1 MSTKQISINLSSLSA
16 HSNSHKTRK
25 NVRPKE
31 KPIISPNVLKNK
43 LLNRIK
49 EHKKRESNSLT
60 KPNNNSN
67 ILAYSDEFNESMDY
81 LENLSKQTQKEKKRE
96 ELQRQTLKNHSVT
109 TPMLNVYNDLPE
121 DLIDINKAF
130 VSSVCPTLT
139 SDTVPYGILKNG
151 SKPTFREW
159 KKTQKNVSSFSPS
172 PTMNEREKRMAD
184 LKSKLASMSSPLQQS
199 SMPSA
204 LQSLSSASQQSSMP
218 SALQSL
224 SSASQQSSMSSPLQS
239 SMPLQSLPSAL
250 QSLPSASQ
258 QSSMPSSLQ
267 SSMPFTSSLSEPS
280 VVPSQTPVPSQT
292 TSADPPSSYVSKKY
306 TLGKKH
312 NVVGVLLKDS
322 KTRKNVMTAHQNLK
336 KKSISQIKE
345 YLKDHNLI
353 KVGSTAPQDVLKEMY
368 VSAML
373 TGEVTNSNQ
382 DILLHNFLK
391 SEENK

>member
-1 MSTKQISINLSSLSA
+1 MSTKQISINLSSLSS
-16 HSNSHKTRK
+16 HSHKTRK
-25 NVRPKE
+25 NARSKE

-60 KPNNNSN
+60 TSSNNNDSKD

-96 ELQRQTLKNHSVT
+96 ELYRQTLKNHSVS
-109 TPMLNVYNDLPE
+109 TPVLNVYNDLPE
-121 DLIDINKAF
+121 ELIDINKAF
-130 VSSVCPTLT
+130 VSSVYPKLS

-159 KKTQKNVSSFSPS
+159 QKTQKNISSFSPS
-172 PTMNEREKRMAD
+172 LSNDREKRVAD
-184 LKSKLASMSSPLQQS
+184 LKAKFASLTTSPSSITTSPLTT
-199 SMPSA
+199 A
-204 LQSLSSASQQSSMP
+204 
-218 SALQSL
+218 
-224 SSASQQSSMSSPLQS
+224 SPLTTTS
-239 SMPLQSLPSAL
+239 PSTT
-250 QSLPSASQ
+250 S
-258 QSSMPSSLQ
+258 PSSIITSPSHIPVSPINTMSYTNTPL
-267 SSMPFTSSLSEPS
+267 TSSVQSCSPS
-280 VVPSQTPVPSQT
+280 DEKT
-292 TSADPPSSYVSKKY
+292 SSYTSKKY

-312 NVVGVLLKDS
+312 NIVGVLLKDN

-336 KKSISQIKE
+336 KKTISQIKE

-353 KVGSTAPQDVLKEMY
+353 KVGSTAPTDVLKEMY

-373 TGEVTNSNQ
+373 TGDVTNSNQ

>member
-1 MSTKQISINLSSLSA
+1 MIHSLISKTPSLNVLSINIIMSTKQISIDLSSLSS
-16 HSNSHKTRK
+16 HSHSHKTRK
-25 NVRPKE
+25 NARPKE

-60 KPNNNSN
+60 SSNNNSNN

-96 ELQRQTLKNHSVT
+96 ELYRQTLKNHTAT

-121 DLIDINKAF
+121 DLIDMNKAF
-130 VSSVCPTLT
+130 VSSVYPTL
-139 SDTVPYGILKNG
+139 SLDPVPYGILKNG

-159 KKTQKNVSSFSPS
+159 KKTQKNVSSLSTPT
-172 PTMNEREKRMAD
+172 PTMNDREKRMAD
-184 LKSKLASMSSPLQQS
+184 LKTKFASLTTATTPTAIGPLSNAPIITETSPLTTAPIIIETS
-199 SMPSA
+199 PA
-204 LQSLSSASQQSSMP
+204 TTETFTT
-218 SALQSL
+218 
-224 SSASQQSSMSSPLQS
+224 SPLISPINTMPYTNTSVKS
-239 SMPLQSLPSAL
+239 S
-250 QSLPSASQ
+250 
-258 QSSMPSSLQ
+258 
-267 SSMPFTSSLSEPS
+267 TSVEK
-280 VVPSQTPVPSQT
+280 
-292 TSADPPSSYVSKKY
+292 PSSYTSKKY

-312 NVVGVLLKDS
+312 NIVGVLLKDN
-322 KTRKNVMTAHQNLK
+322 KTRKNVTTAQQNLK
-336 KKSISQIKE
+336 KKSVSQIKE

-353 KVGSTAPQDVLKEMY
+353 KVGSTAPIDVLKEMY

-373 TGEVTNSNQ
+373 TGDVTNSNQ

>member
-1 MSTKQISINLSSLSA
+1 
-16 HSNSHKTRK
+16 
-25 NVRPKE
+25 
-31 KPIISPNVLKNK
+31 
-43 LLNRIK
+43 
-49 EHKKRESNSLT
+49 
-60 KPNNNSN
+60 
-67 ILAYSDEFNESMDY
+67 
-81 LENLSKQTQKEKKRE
+81 
-96 ELQRQTLKNHSVT
+96 
-109 TPMLNVYNDLPE
+109 VYNDLPE
-121 DLIDINKAF
+121 DLIDMNKAF
-130 VSSVCPTLT
+130 VSSVYPKLS

-159 KKTQKNVSSFSPS
+159 KKTQKNVSSFSNT

-184 LKSKLASMSSPLQQS
+184 LKSKLASMSS
-199 SMPSA
+199 
-204 LQSLSSASQQSSMP
+204 
-218 SALQSL
+218 
-224 SSASQQSSMSSPLQS
+224 QQSSMSSPLQ
-239 SMPLQSLPSAL
+239 QFLPS
-250 QSLPSASQ
+250 SSQ
-258 QSSMPSSLQ
+258 QSSMSLQ
-267 SSMPFTSSLSEPS
+267 QSSISLQQSMPSAFESIPFTEPLTVPSTVPS
-280 VVPSQTPVPSQT
+280 VVSSQT

-306 TLGKKH
+306 TLGKTH
-312 NVVGVLLKDS
+312 NNVVGVFLKDS